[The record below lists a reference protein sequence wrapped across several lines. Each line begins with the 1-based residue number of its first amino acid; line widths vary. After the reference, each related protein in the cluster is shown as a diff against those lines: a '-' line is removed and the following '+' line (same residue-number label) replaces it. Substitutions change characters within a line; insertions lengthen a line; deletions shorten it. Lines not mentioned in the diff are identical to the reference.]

1 MALSHDT
8 ALLDVRALVQ
18 RAEAVRENEVR
29 RLFSRCPDLTERERS
44 LIAAMSTALIEQF
57 LLEPISKLC
66 DKRSVDQAQALHD
79 ARALSDLFD
88 ARSTP

>member
-1 MALSHDT
+1 MALSHDP

-29 RLFSRCPDLTERERS
+29 RLFSRCPDLTEHERS

-57 LLEPISKLC
+57 LHGPISKIC
-66 DKRSVDQAQALHD
+66 DKTAIDHAQALLD
-79 ARALSDLFD
+79 ARVLSDLFN
-88 ARSTP
+88 ARSTR